1 MDITKALDNFNNK
14 IEGIETT
21 VKECDSILI
30 SEVPVGFVIAN
41 TNFLTKSFLISL
53 CGYLETY
60 LKDILEIL
68 LLDYGERIK
77 SYDLPYNLIRW
88 NIEQKPNSSAQVK
101 SLLDKKSCRN
111 ENIELKFKKKDLDSF
126 ISGNPFRTREL
137 FEMFGFKLD
146 DNHYFITNKDLI
158 NTIITKRNNILHHND
173 EASDLSN
180 SDVLG
185 HISIIKTY
193 ASELDKLIEPK
204 ITNRQHC
211 I

>member
-1 MDITKALDNFNNK
+1 MDITKALNNFNSK
-14 IEGIETT
+14 IEDLIIT
-21 VKECDSILI
+21 VQECDSILI
-30 SEVPVGFVIAN
+30 SDQPIGFIESN

-60 LKDILEIL
+60 LKDVLEIL
-68 LLDYGERIK
+68 LLDYQERIA
-77 SYDLPYNLIRW
+77 SYELPYNLIRW
-88 NIEQKPNSSAQVK
+88 NIEQKPNSSAKVS
-101 SLLDKKSCRN
+101 SLLEKKMCRS
-111 ENIELKFKKKDLDSF
+111 EIVELRIKKKDLDGF

-137 FEMFGFKLD
+137 FEMFGFNLD
-146 DNHYFITNKDLI
+146 STEFFNSNKELI
-158 NTIITKRNNILHHND
+158 NTVITKRNNILHHND

-185 HISIIKTY
+185 HIEIIKNY
-193 ASELDKLIEPK
+193 ASEIDKLIEPK